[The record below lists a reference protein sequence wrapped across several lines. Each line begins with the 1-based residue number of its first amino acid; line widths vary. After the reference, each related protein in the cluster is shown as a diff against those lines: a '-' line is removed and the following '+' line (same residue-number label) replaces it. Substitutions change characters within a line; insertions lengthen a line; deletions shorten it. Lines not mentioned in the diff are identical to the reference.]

1 MREIKFRGKP
11 IEDYGDVKWFY
22 GNAVINYDDKLAY
35 IEADR
40 QGYVPVEWESIGQY
54 TGLNDMNGQE
64 IYEGDIL
71 EKTSEL
77 YTNFGKTPTGKFHTS
92 YIKVIWID
100 DGWGYE
106 VIENNGK
113 GPMAGYKSQ
122 GINIA
127 SKFSAVCGNIY
138 ENPELQEASHASK

>member
-22 GNAVINYDDKLAY
+22 GNAVLNYDDKLAY

-54 TGLNDMNGQE
+54 TGLKDRNGRE

-71 EKTSEL
+71 QISNKENKDYHMEVLWTGQGFGYRIIRNETKRSGYIVGHHSERGL
-77 YTNFGKTPTGKFHTS
+77 NFYNRAS
-92 YIKVIWID
+92 
-100 DGWGYE
+100 E
-106 VIENNGK
+106 VI
-113 GPMAGYKSQ
+113 
-122 GINIA
+122 
-127 SKFSAVCGNIY
+127 GNIY
-138 ENPELQEASHASK
+138 EDPELLEASHASK

>member
-1 MREIKFRGKP
+1 MREIKFQAWDLDA
-11 IEDYGDVKWFY
+11 EQMY
-22 GNAVINYDDKLAY
+22 N
-35 IEADR
+35 
-40 QGYVPVEWESIGQY
+40 WESIKQLFHEHLDHPRVKVRQY
-54 TGLNDMNGQE
+54 TGLKDKNGRE

-113 GPMAGYKSQ
+113 GPMTGYKSQ

-127 SKFSAVCGNIY
+127 SKFSAVCGNVY
-138 ENPELQEASHASK
+138 EEPA